1 MKNNSWQ
8 PPLKPGEITESRLI
22 RAILDGTFP
31 INSNLPAERDLAALL
46 GVTRPTLR
54 EVMQRLER
62 DGWLEIRHGKPT
74 RVRDFWQEGGLGVSI
89 ALAQYQ
95 APLPDD
101 FVVNLLTVR
110 TLLAPTYTSLAINN
124 SPQAIAAFLDTS
136 SQLDDQPKS
145 YADFDWQLH
154 WLLTIHSG
162 NTFFTHFVNSVRRL
176 YEIMGIPYFSHA
188 ETRQHSRGFY
198 DELGKLALSGD
209 SPAAGSLAGRVMAES
224 CELWTRLA
232 SPSLKNTKE
241 NKQ

>member
-1 MKNNSWQ
+1 
-8 PPLKPGEITESRLI
+8 
-22 RAILDGTFP
+22 LDGTIP

-74 RVRDFWQEGGLGVSI
+74 RVRDFWREGGLGVSI

-176 YEIMGIPYFSHA
+176 YEIMGIRISAMRKPA
-188 ETRQHSRGFY
+188 NTR
-198 DELGKLALSGD
+198 
-209 SPAAGSLAGRVMAES
+209 AGSTMSWVNWRFPATARQPEVWPAG
-224 CELWTRLA
+224 
-232 SPSLKNTKE
+232 
-241 NKQ
+241 